1 MRKRIKD
8 LVPGELVK
16 LDTGTERVKR
26 IISDTPNYPEWRIQW
41 AGLSGDSIVR
51 VDFLPTEWVTVIL
64 EYGES
69 DCDKQKGRN

>member
-8 LVPGELVK
+8 LVSGELVK

-41 AGLSGDSIVR
+41 VGLTGNPIAR
-51 VDFLPTEWVTVIL
+51 VDFPLTEWVAVSM
-64 EYGES
+64 EDGV
-69 DCDKQKGRN
+69 